1 MCPSDRSIRREASE
15 FRSGFDVL
23 DADHDGGIS
32 RDDLKAFYSAFP
44 SATTDDEIHSM
55 ISAADADLDGFV
67 KFHEFERVLDAA
79 KPAAWSGSSR
89 KGSRSWIAT
98 AIAG

>member
-1 MCPSDRSIRREASE
+1 MCPSDRSVRLEASE
-15 FRSGFDVL
+15 FRSAFDVL
-23 DADHDGGIS
+23 DADQDGRIS

-44 SATTDDEIHSM
+44 SATTDDKIHSM
-55 ISAADADLDGFV
+55 ISAADADLDDFFE
-67 KFHEFERVLDAA
+67 FHEFERILDAA

-98 AIAG
+98 AMAG